1 MSVRLSISNFYMKMT
16 VKPFLQKNSD
26 PVRVRKWLENQAKFF
41 FRAPQNFWKTPT
53 TFEAKGKCVKGLWVG
68 CGKDN
73 IFEGV
78 LIYIHGGA
86 FIFGSSTTHM
96 KLAAR
101 MASELNFKAALPDY
115 RLAPEHKYPDAL
127 NDVITTYR
135 SILDS
140 GLPSSQVILAGDSA
154 GGTLTLQLINYI
166 LKEKLDIPAAA
177 VLLSPLTDLTFKAN
191 SISENKKT
199 EVILPIEQI
208 DFVKES
214 YLGSTDPKAISP
226 IHLEYNG
233 SCPILIHVS
242 ESEILLDDST
252 NLHKK
257 LLVDQVNVTLD
268 IEKNTPHVWHLLYGY
283 FPEARESLSKIS
295 KFLQE
300 TLKTSHK

>member
-1 MSVRLSISNFYMKMT
+1 MT
-16 VKPFLQKNSD
+16 VKPFLRKNND
-26 PVRVRKWLENQAKFF
+26 PSRVRKWLENQAKLF
-41 FRAPQNFWKTPT
+41 FRAPRNFWKTPT
-53 TFEAKGKCVKGLWVG
+53 TFKARGRSVKGLWAG
-68 CGKDN
+68 CGKDS

-101 MASELNFKAALPDY
+101 IASELNFKAALPDY

-140 GLPSSQVILAGDSA
+140 GLPSNQIILVGDSA

-166 LKEKLDIPAAA
+166 LKEKLDIPSAA
-177 VLLSPLTDLTFKAN
+177 VLLSPLTDLTFTAN
-191 SISENKKT
+191 SISDNKKT
-199 EVILPIEQI
+199 EVILPMEQI
-208 DFVKES
+208 DLVKES

-257 LLVDQVNVTLD
+257 LVVNQVNVTLD

-283 FPEARESLSKIS
+283 FPEAKASLSRIS

-300 TLKTSHK
+300 TLKKSNK